1 MSAKTTAVKKKAR
14 VTPARWNQT
23 RQQIFLETLAACSN
37 VAASERQ
44 AGMSPGSAY
53 RQRARSDEFRAA
65 WAVALKEGY
74 ERLEL
79 GMLERAMTGT
89 PRIVRKGDEVIETT
103 EYPER
108 IQMLLYNAHRA
119 AVTGVARGSAAD
131 AESARDRLA
140 RKLAEMNRRMG
151 GEG

>member
-1 MSAKTTAVKKKAR
+1 MARSTTGGGAKK
-14 VTPARWNQT
+14 PARWNQT
-23 RQQIFLETLAACSN
+23 RQQIFLEHLAASAN
-37 VAASERQ
+37 VRASERR
-44 AGMSPGSAY
+44 AGMSAGSAY
-53 RQRARSDEFRAA
+53 RLRTQSPEFRAA
-65 WAVALKEGY
+65 WGVALKEGY

-79 GMLERAMTGT
+79 GMLERAISGT
-89 PRIVRKGDEVIETT
+89 VKRTEKDGAVTETI

-119 AVTGVARGSAAD
+119 AATGVALSTG
-131 AESARDRLA
+131 AEAETAKQRLA